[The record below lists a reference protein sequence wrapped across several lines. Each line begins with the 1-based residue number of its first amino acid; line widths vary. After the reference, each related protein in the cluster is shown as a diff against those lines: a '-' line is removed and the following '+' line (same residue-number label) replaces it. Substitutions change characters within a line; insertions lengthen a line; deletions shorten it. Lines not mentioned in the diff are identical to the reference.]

1 MPVAAPLRP
10 FVIDCDTGR
19 DDALALALALQ
30 SAAPLVGVVATYG
43 NVPQTQVY
51 ANCADVLSFLGAE
64 RVPLFAGNSQP
75 SNPAAV
81 TAMLSVR
88 QNAAGNGLCNLT
100 LPLSARR
107 ALPKRGED
115 SVMQLAEGLEKLAAQ
130 YGALDY
136 VILGPATTAAVLLR
150 HWGAKAQSIIAR
162 LTMMG
167 GKLDALWQSAP
178 VADFNLAC
186 DPFAVADIL
195 AQDIPLRFVPINVTW
210 PVVLTVSE
218 LEALRPQHA
227 RAEFFQQ
234 LMLAH
239 ARHFAPEPVF
249 RFHDPT
255 VILALATPD
264 EFLPVALTIGCGLGS
279 DFARLMASTAGHPAF
294 VMRTTAAQPANFLA
308 ELLSRLGL
316 DQPA

>member
-1 MPVAAPLRP
+1 MSALQPRP

-30 SAAPLVGVVATYG
+30 APTPLVGVIATYG
-43 NVPQTQVY
+43 NVPQTLVY
-51 ANCADVLSFLGAE
+51 ANCADVLKFLDAE
-64 RVPLFAGNSQP
+64 AVPLFAGCGVP
-75 SNPAAV
+75 GNPAIVA
-81 TAMLSVR
+81 AMLSGR
-88 QNAAGNGLCNLT
+88 QQAAGNGLCNLT
-100 LPLSARR
+100 LPPSQRR
-107 ALPKRGED
+107 VLPAPNPD
-115 SVMQLAEGLEKLAAQ
+115 AVSVLAESLETLAAQ
-130 YGALDY
+130 HGALDY
-136 VILGPATTAAVLLR
+136 VILGPATTAAALLR
-150 HWGAKAQSIIAR
+150 HWGAEAGQIIAR
-162 LTMMG
+162 FTMLG

-186 DPFAVADIL
+186 DPFAVAELL
-195 AQDIPLRFVPINVTW
+195 AQSIPLRFVPLNVTW
-210 PVVLTVSE
+210 PMMLTVPE
-218 LEALRPQHA
+218 LERLRPQHP

-255 VILALATPD
+255 VILALETPA
-264 EFLPVALTIGCGLGS
+264 EFLSVALTIGCAAGN
-279 DFARLMASTAGHPAF
+279 DFARLMQSSTGHPASL
-294 VMRTTAAQPANFLA
+294 MRAPPQQAPALLA